1 MPDRTHNRIR
11 IDPTDATLGAVVH
24 GVDLGAPLGN
34 EAFAEIH
41 AAWLAHAVLVFP
53 GQFLDDESHK
63 AFSRRFGRLERVITR
78 REESTEVISNLS
90 NVRKDGS
97 LIEPDGSRALFL
109 KGNSYWHTDSSFK
122 RVPAKASLLSAR
134 KVPGAG
140 GETEFADMR
149 AAWDRLD
156 PEMQTRL
163 DGKVAVHS
171 YRYSQGKVGGLDVL
185 SEDEL
190 GNLPPVEHPV
200 VRTHP
205 ETGRKNLYLG
215 RHASHIVNE
224 DEAASRVLLEGL
236 CQEACRPPRVFSHRW
251 QAGDLVMWDNRCVL
265 HRGRPY
271 PPDQPREMR
280 RTTVA
285 GDVADNE
292 WAV

>member
-1 MPDRTHNRIR
+1 MASSVRVEPLDS
-11 IDPTDATLGAVVH
+11 TLGATVR
-24 GVDLGAPLGN
+24 GVDLGMPLGD
-34 EAFAEIH
+34 EEFEEVH
-41 AAWLAHAVLVFP
+41 AAWLEHGVLVFP

-63 AFSRRFGRLERVITR
+63 AFSLRFGRLERVITR
-78 REESTEVISNLS
+78 REGSTEVISNLS
-90 NVRKDGS
+90 NVRGDGS
-97 LIEPDGSRALFL
+97 LIPPDGSRALFL

-134 KVPGAG
+134 QVPTEG

-156 PEMQTRL
+156 PRMQARL
-163 DGKVAVHS
+163 EGKTALHS

-185 SEDEL
+185 SEADL
-190 GNLPPVEHPV
+190 DDLPPVEHPV

-205 ETGRKNLYLG
+205 ETGRKSLYIG
-215 RHASHIVNE
+215 RHASHVVGE
-224 DEAASRVLLEGL
+224 DVAASRELLETL
-236 CQEACRPPRVFSHRW
+236 CKEACRPPRVFSHRW
-251 QAGDLVMWDNRCVL
+251 TAGDLVMWDNRCVL

-285 GDVADNE
+285 GEVADNE